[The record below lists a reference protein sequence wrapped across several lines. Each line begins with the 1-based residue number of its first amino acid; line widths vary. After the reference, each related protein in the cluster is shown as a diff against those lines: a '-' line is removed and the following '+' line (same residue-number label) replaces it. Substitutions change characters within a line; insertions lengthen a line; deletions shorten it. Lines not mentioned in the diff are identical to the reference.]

1 MALDVQL
8 SLSKPMKSIFEP
20 EEDLHYF
27 DKFMRLTQNMTCEI
41 TSVSN
46 VWLDS
51 VNLDGLQNTGHNTF
65 QGYPHMDHCIGC
77 HTCAFTVAYAI
88 LWLEVLLHYS
98 PVKVFHIRCVTT
110 GGRGRPTLLSFWKSK
125 KCRGS
130 GKKRPWFCPSW
141 G

>member
-77 HTCAFTVAYAI
+77 HIYAFTVAYAV
-88 LWLEVLLHYS
+88 LWLEVLLHIS
-98 PVKVFHIRCVTT
+98 
-110 GGRGRPTLLSFWKSK
+110 LSYQV
-125 KCRGS
+125 GN
-130 GKKRPWFCPSW
+130 
-141 G
+141 